1 MSFKDEFLKT
11 LVGCSGNNRQLTSN
25 SARKNN
31 CTARSSNNRWPD
43 VFLLDMHRVG
53 CVCYKNVSFIRLK
66 INENSF
72 LGKLANNFI
81 DVSLSFPS
89 LLPPPFFLFKT
100 AKRLGL
106 GHK

>member
-1 MSFKDEFLKT
+1 M
-11 LVGCSGNNRQLTSN
+11 
-25 SARKNN
+25 ARCISTQYASCWMCMLQK
-31 CTARSSNNRWPD
+31 CE
-43 VFLLDMHRVG
+43 
-53 CVCYKNVSFIRLK
+53 CFIRLK

-81 DVSLSFPS
+81 GVSLSFPS
-89 LLPPPFFLFKT
+89 LLPTPLFLFKT